1 MTEMQMT
8 WEQQEVFRL
17 LKKAPGTKYQDA
29 TDTEQK
35 LIRDWVRSLLHSS
48 VVTVQFIKSDG
59 SLRVMNCTLDL
70 DKIPPPAKSGGSIDG
85 LPRSTGSSDDNV
97 QVAFDVDLQQWRSF
111 RYDRLQNVTASIS
124 FNK

>member
-29 TDTEQK
+29 SDTEQK
-35 LIRDWVRSLLHSS
+35 IIRDWVRSLLHST
-48 VVTVQFIKSDG
+48 VVTVEFTKSDG

-70 DKIPPPAKSGGSIDG
+70 ERMPKQNSKGMGIDG
-85 LPRSTGSSDDNV
+85 LPRSPRTSDDEV

-111 RYDRLQNVTASIS
+111 RYDRLKNVTASIS